1 MLLPLR
7 RMFERYETEKADS
20 DVAAFYSLLYAGEHV
35 IKLTVCGLL
44 AGLQDD
50 RDRHRYTQMRAL
62 VLFLRFFFSTH
73 TFRAYTPS
81 ERHIVLCLLSLA
93 LP

>member
-50 RDRHRYTQMRAL
+50 RDRHRYTPNACASARGWNWGMGNL
-62 VLFLRFFFSTH
+62 LRCD
-73 TFRAYTPS
+73 AYRT
-81 ERHIVLCLLSLA
+81 
-93 LP
+93 